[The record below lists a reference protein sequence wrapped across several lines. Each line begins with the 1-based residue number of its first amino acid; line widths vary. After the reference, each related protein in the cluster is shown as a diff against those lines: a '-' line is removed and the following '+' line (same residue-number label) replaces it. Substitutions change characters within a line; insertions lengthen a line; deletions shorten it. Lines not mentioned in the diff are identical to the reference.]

1 MKRSEPVP
9 LQKRCLREHYRS
21 YVWACLTGGYDPSVS
36 YQKSTLARACSTEVK
51 RCKAKWCSLWCPP
64 FYWSCFRRLRGAEAL
79 DWWFVNHISIYLHYT
94 RTYFLMFSIY
104 YIHMCCHFFNLG
116 LLKHSIRKSSFIPV
130 SARVSGDAPGFSNPT
145 AGQSPWPW
153 SW

>member
-104 YIHMCCHFFNLG
+104 VFICAAIS
-116 LLKHSIRKSSFIPV
+116 SILDSSSTLYENPV